1 LKDAGK
7 SIWNLSLL
15 SKMVDNT
22 IDLAR
27 TLRQEQFPV
36 WEDLP
41 TSLIAESGNDNRA
54 FHLGETMSIRL
65 FSAERYALQ
74 VDKEWRWLPP
84 LAANLRTPIPLPL
97 AKGAASST
105 YPW

>member
-1 LKDAGK
+1 
-7 SIWNLSLL
+7 
-15 SKMVDNT
+15 MVDIT

-27 TLRQEQFPV
+27 TLRQEQFPA